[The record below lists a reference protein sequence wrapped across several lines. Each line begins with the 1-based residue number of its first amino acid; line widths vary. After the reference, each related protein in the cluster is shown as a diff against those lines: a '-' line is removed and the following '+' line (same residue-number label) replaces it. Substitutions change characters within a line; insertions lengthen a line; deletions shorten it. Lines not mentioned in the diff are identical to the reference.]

1 MRKGATTATTRS
13 LLSFAVEKMINRKNS
28 VFDGPRYRVKPHLT
42 LLTTQGMK
50 ALALKMEVLA
60 QRSRISAPGMK
71 ARMLMRKK
79 TVVSV
84 NTRGEKE
91 VK

>member
-1 MRKGATTATTRS
+1 
-13 LLSFAVEKMINRKNS
+13 
-28 VFDGPRYRVKPHLT
+28 
-42 LLTTQGMK
+42 MK